1 MPEKTPHKVDA
12 AERHFAEPAEAQA
25 CPSTI
30 AARLALSASDMLA
43 ALGISVRIVG
53 SLAKS
58 RYVEGSDID
67 FLVESYPRHLK
78 YAIEGRVEDC
88 LGGHPFDVIYLDE
101 IPPAKRGRFV
111 EGAVD
116 ARHLR

>member
-1 MPEKTPHKVDA
+1 MSEVTSHTVDLGEPRLEKPDDA
-12 AERHFAEPAEAQA
+12 QLS
-25 CPSTI
+25 PSNI
-30 AARLALSASDMLA
+30 AAQLALSASEMLA
-43 ALGISVRIVG
+43 ALGVSVRIVG

-67 FLVESYPRHLK
+67 FLVDSYPRHLK

-101 IPPAKRGRFV
+101 IPPAKRHRFL
-111 EGAVD
+111 EGALD
-116 ARHLR
+116 ARRLR